1 MKKYLVEY
9 RRHNGDMKRVG
20 LNSGYDGFCDV
31 FDTIEEANKAAI
43 TQWDHLTI
51 TERKHSEV
59 EVLAVTE
66 DDLADWAIDE
76 ENGEIDWTSYANAD
90 LPEGGLKFSG
100 LNDDDVH
107 R

>member
-9 RRHNGDMKRVG
+9 RRHNGDLKRVG
-20 LNSGYDGFCDV
+20 LNSNYDSFCDV
-31 FDTIEEANKAAI
+31 FDALDEANEAARA
-43 TQWDHLTI
+43 QWDHLTN

-76 ENGEIDWTSYANAD
+76 ETGEIDWTAYANAD
-90 LPEGGLKFSG
+90 FPEGGLKFSG
-100 LNDDDVH
+100 LNDDDI
-107 R
+107 RA